1 MRGLDALTLFI
12 RDVPQR
18 ERPRERFLREGP
30 KALSN
35 QELLA
40 LLLRTGTKQY
50 SALHVASEL
59 LAGYTTLTH
68 LSEASLEEVQHI
80 PGIGVAKAIELM
92 AAIEFGRRL
101 QREQRGD
108 KTIITSPEDA
118 VEVVAD
124 DLKGLQQEHF
134 VALYLNTKNHVIKQ
148 KTVFIGSLNASIVH
162 PREVFKE
169 ALRTSSA
176 AVICLHNHPSGDPSP
191 STEDINVTKRL
202 DEAGKILGITL
213 LDHIVVG
220 ENCFISLK
228 ERGFL
233 TM

>member
-1 MRGLDALTLFI
+1 MTLFI

-92 AAIEFGRRL
+92 AAIEFGRRF
-101 QREQRGD
+101 
-108 KTIITSPEDA
+108 SA
-118 VEVVAD
+118 SSVE
-124 DLKGLQQEHF
+124 
-134 VALYLNTKNHVIKQ
+134 I
-148 KTVFIGSLNASIVH
+148 
-162 PREVFKE
+162 
-169 ALRTSSA
+169 
-176 AVICLHNHPSGDPSP
+176 
-191 STEDINVTKRL
+191 KRL
-202 DEAGKILGITL
+202 LRL
-213 LDHIVVG
+213 PRML
-220 ENCFISLK
+220 
-228 ERGFL
+228 
-233 TM
+233 